1 MPGPGAPEGVE
12 PAGVEPAGVEPAGV
26 DQSIADAATALAGA
40 STIALACHVNPDG
53 DALGSMLGLFHVLR
67 AAGRDTVASFPSP
80 FVVAPHYRELPGL
93 ELLTAPGSFPH
104 EPDVM
109 VTFDC
114 GSLGRLGDLE
124 PAAKAAR
131 ELVVLDHH
139 ISNTRF
145 GTINIIDPG
154 AAASGVLVRRL
165 VFELGLPLTNDAAV
179 ALYAA
184 LVCDTGRFQ
193 YDTTSPSV
201 FDLAR
206 ELVSFDVPVSRL
218 SRQLFEEHRFAYLK
232 VLGEA
237 LAAAELDERRRFV
250 STVVSQDML
259 TRHGVT
265 LEEVEGLI
273 DILRRTIEAEVTCV
287 LKEDVDGSIRVS
299 LRSLGGVDVRE
310 IAVDN
315 GGGGHRFAAGFES
328 TDPAGVVLERIR
340 RAIPT

>member
-1 MPGPGAPEGVE
+1 MTATE
-12 PAGVEPAGVEPAGV
+12 V
-26 DQSIADAATALAGA
+26 DTALARAAATVAGA
-40 STIALACHVNPDG
+40 RTVALACHVNPDG
-53 DALGSMLGLFHVLR
+53 DALGSMLGLMHVLR
-67 AAGRDTVASFPSP
+67 AAGRDVVASFPPP
-80 FVVAPHYRELPGL
+80 FTVAPHYRELPGL
-93 ELLTAPGSFPH
+93 DLLVHPDEFPH

-131 ELVVLDHH
+131 ELIVLDHH
-139 ISNTRF
+139 VSNTRY
-145 GTINIIDPG
+145 GTINVIDPG

-165 VFELGLPLTNDAAV
+165 VLELGLPLTNDAAI

-193 YDTTSPSV
+193 YETTTPSV

-206 ELVSFDVPVSRL
+206 ELVTFDIPVSRL

-232 VLGEA
+232 LLGEA
-237 LAAAELDERRRFV
+237 LAAAELDVERRFV
-250 STVVSQDML
+250 WTAVTQDML

-273 DILRRTIEAEVTCV
+273 DILRRATEAEVTCV
-287 LKEDVDGSIRVS
+287 LKEEADGSVRVS
-299 LRSLGGVDVRE
+299 LRSLGDVDVRLV
-310 IAVDN
+310 AAAN

-328 TDPAGVVLERIR
+328 TLDIPSVVAKIR
-340 RAIPT
+340 DAL

>member
-1 MPGPGAPEGVE
+1 MTAVTGVE
-12 PAGVEPAGVEPAGV
+12 
-26 DQSIADAATALAGA
+26 DSLAAAARRIAGA
-40 STIALACHVNPDG
+40 DSVALACHVNPDG

-67 AAGRDTVASFPSP
+67 AEGANVIASFPRP
-80 FVVAPHYRELPGL
+80 FVIAPHYRELPGL
-93 ELLTAPGSFPH
+93 ELLSHPDEFPR

-114 GSLGRLGDLE
+114 GSLGRLGELE
-124 PAAKAAR
+124 PAAKAAN
-131 ELVVLDHH
+131 ELIVLDHH
-139 ISNTRF
+139 VSNTCY
-145 GTINIIDPG
+145 GTINVIDPG

-193 YDTTSPSV
+193 YDTTTPSV
-201 FDLAR
+201 FELAR

-232 VLGEA
+232 LLGEA
-237 LAAAELDERRRFV
+237 LAAAELDVERRFV
-250 STVVSQDML
+250 WTAVTQDML
-259 TRHGVT
+259 RRHDVT

-273 DILRRTIEAEVTCV
+273 DILRRTTEAEVTCV
-287 LKEDVDGSIRVS
+287 LKEEADGSVRVS
-299 LRSLGGVDVRE
+299 LRSLGDADVRA
-310 IAVDN
+310 IADAN

-328 TDPAGVVLERIR
+328 TLDIAAVVENIR
-340 RAIPT
+340 GAL